1 MIEKLIDPL
10 RWRASDPERGSMAIE
25 FAIAA
30 PVLITLFL
38 GAADY
43 GTLMNST
50 ASLRG
55 AARAGTE
62 YAKANWNNPAVTNA
76 TTSTEQQ
83 VCSFLALAF
92 DTGTN
97 TCSPVT
103 PSVSTSCT
111 CSDDLSVTCP
121 TPGSGSTP
129 CPVTAGQTDTRVFQ
143 FVSVTATRSFS
154 PIFSWTGFAFPS
166 TVTAASVVRT
176 Q

>member
-1 MIEKLIDPL
+1 MIKKLIDSL
-10 RWRASDPERGSMAIE
+10 HRRASDPESGTMAVE

-43 GTLMNST
+43 GILMNT
-50 ASLRG
+50 AASLRG

-62 YAKANWNNPAVTNA
+62 YAKANWNNPAVTNV

-83 VCSFLALAF
+83 VCSFLALTF
-92 DTGTN
+92 DTGTS

-111 CSDDLSVTCP
+111 CSDDASVTCP

-129 CPVTAGQTDTRVFQ
+129 CPVTGGQTDTRVLQ
-143 FVSVTATRSFS
+143 FVSVTASQSFS
-154 PIFSWTGFAFPS
+154 SIFSWTSFAFPP
-166 TVTAASVVRT
+166 TVSATSVVRA

>member
-1 MIEKLIDPL
+1 MIRKFIDSL
-10 RWRASDPERGSMAIE
+10 HRRASDPESGTMAVE

-43 GTLMNST
+43 GALMNT
-50 ASLRG
+50 AASLRG

-62 YAKANWNNPAVTNA
+62 YAKANWNNPAVTNV

-83 VCSFLALAF
+83 VCSFFPLTF

-111 CSDDLSVTCP
+111 CSDDVSVTCP

-166 TVTAASVVRT
+166 TVAATSVVRT

>member
-1 MIEKLIDPL
+1 
-10 RWRASDPERGSMAIE
+10 MAIE

-43 GTLMNST
+43 GTLMNT
-50 ASLRG
+50 AASLRG

-62 YAKANWNNPAVTNA
+62 YAKANWNNPAVTNV

-83 VCSFLALAF
+83 VCTFLALTF
-92 DTGTN
+92 DTGTQ

-111 CSDDLSVTCP
+111 CSDDASVTCP
-121 TPGSGSTP
+121 TPGSGSSTP

-143 FVSVTATRSFS
+143 FVSVTATQSFS
-154 PIFSWTGFAFPS
+154 PILSLTGFVFPS
-166 TVTAASVVRT
+166 TVKATSVVRT